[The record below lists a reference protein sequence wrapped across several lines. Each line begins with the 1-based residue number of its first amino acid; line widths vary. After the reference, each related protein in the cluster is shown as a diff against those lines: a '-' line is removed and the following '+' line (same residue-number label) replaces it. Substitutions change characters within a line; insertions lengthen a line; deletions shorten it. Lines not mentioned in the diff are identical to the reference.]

1 MSNLSEKEL
10 ASLGELLSGEELL
23 VKKFKM
29 LAENATDENV
39 KCEMERISARHQ
51 DHFNQLYNHLS

>member
-10 ASLGELLSGEELL
+10 ASLGELLAEEDLL
-23 VKKFKM
+23 VKKFIM
-29 LAENATDENV
+29 LAEKATDENV